1 MAEAAGELGI
11 GGSKK
16 SKKNRRGGSAKAKA
30 VVVDT
35 KKQKVSVT
43 FSSRGGKKLVTHVVG
58 LQYFE
63 NVTLGKELTKALGKR
78 FACATSIKDTPSGEK
93 EVVIQGDVRYEIQD
107 VLEATCGIPRSKVTV
122 DSGDGKKVKKPKE
135 IAPQQIRA
143 DGGWD

>member
-1 MAEAAGELGI
+1 MGQAFGKKKRKRKR
-11 GGSKK
+11 KK
-16 SKKNRRGGSAKAKA
+16 SAKKPKSDPNKFKSGVVRLGSDGRRYKTKGKKGKKGGSAKAKA

-78 FACATSIKDTPSGEK
+78 FACATSSSPPKSSSGYAETIVASRRK
-93 EVVIQGDVRYEIQD
+93 IFEVR
-107 VLEATCGIPRSKVTV
+107 TFS
-122 DSGDGKKVKKPKE
+122 
-135 IAPQQIRA
+135 
-143 DGGWD
+143 